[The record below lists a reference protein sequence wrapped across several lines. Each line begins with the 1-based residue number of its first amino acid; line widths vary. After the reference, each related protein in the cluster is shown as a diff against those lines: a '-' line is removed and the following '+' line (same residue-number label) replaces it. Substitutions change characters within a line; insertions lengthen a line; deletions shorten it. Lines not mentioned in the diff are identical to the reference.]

1 MAARCGCSATRRWC
15 PRNTATVTL
24 TGTWS
29 RMDGTW
35 SCPAGSG
42 RASCP
47 CASACRPRSS
57 FWTSEPALPL
67 PDDHLRAGLHAIV
80 EVDHVDVAHAD
91 AAGRHGP
98 ADGLRLVGAVD
109 AIQGVAVALVEI
121 ERAGAHRVARPAAHV
136 LHVRPALLHL
146 GGRVPIGPLGLAGD
160 AGRAGPP
167 ERLLADGHGIAHSL
181 AVRQHE
187 IEFAPLGLD
196 HDGAGLLA
204 GPI

>member
-1 MAARCGCSATRRWC
+1 MAGRCGCSATRRWC
-15 PRNTATVTL
+15 PRNTATATP

-47 CASACRPRSS
+47 CASACRPRSFFS
-57 FWTSEPALPL
+57 TSEPALSL
-67 PDDHLRAGLHAIV
+67 PDDHLRAGFDAIV

-121 ERAGAHRVARPAAHV
+121 ERAGAHWVARPAAHV
-136 LHVRPALLHL
+136 LHVGPALLHL
-146 GGRVPIGPLGLAGD
+146 RRRVPNGPLGLAGD
-160 AGRAGPP
+160 TGRAGPP
-167 ERLLADGHGIAHSL
+167 ESLLANGHGIAHGF
-181 AVRQHE
+181 AVRQDE
-187 IEFAPLGLD
+187 VERALLGL
-196 HDGAGLLA
+196 
-204 GPI
+204 